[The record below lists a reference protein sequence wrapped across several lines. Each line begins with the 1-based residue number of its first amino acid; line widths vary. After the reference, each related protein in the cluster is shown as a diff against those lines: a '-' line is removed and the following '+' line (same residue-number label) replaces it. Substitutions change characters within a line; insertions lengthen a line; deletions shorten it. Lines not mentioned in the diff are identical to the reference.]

1 MTDRIPRTDSI
12 QELAA
17 FWQNHDVTDFEDE
30 LEEVRQTVFQRTDVV
45 GVPLTTDER
54 QALRQAAATRGVAEA
69 ELIHEW
75 VKERLG
81 RT

>member
-1 MTDRIPRTDSI
+1 MKDRIPRTDSI
-12 QELAA
+12 EELAA

-30 LEEVRQTVFQRTDVV
+30 LQEMEEAAFQRRDVV
-45 GVPLTTDER
+45 GVPLTADER
-54 QALRQAAATRGVAEA
+54 QALRQAAARRGVAEA